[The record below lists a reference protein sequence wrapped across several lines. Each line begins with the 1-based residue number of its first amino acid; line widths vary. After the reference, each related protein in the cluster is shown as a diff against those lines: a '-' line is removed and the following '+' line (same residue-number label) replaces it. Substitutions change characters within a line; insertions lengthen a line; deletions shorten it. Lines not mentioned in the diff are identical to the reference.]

1 VTLIGSNLWEALKSK
16 GDIVECDDG
25 DSKDNRKGWF
35 INADG
40 RAYIDKMLSEN
51 PFTPGQFVNINPE
64 EIKIMPDKK
73 YDNEI
78 LNERD
83 ATHGP
88 YEKTARYSQGL
99 KKVINVAIEE
109 EPCYLTAIQKET
121 LDMLCCKIARILSGN
136 NNEVDHWKDIAGY
149 ADLAA
154 AELEE

>member
-1 VTLIGSNLWEALKSK
+1 VTLIGKEHIDYLIDTGRLVLSE
-16 GDIVECDDG
+16 DG
-25 DSKDNRKGWF
+25 DTSDSRKGWF